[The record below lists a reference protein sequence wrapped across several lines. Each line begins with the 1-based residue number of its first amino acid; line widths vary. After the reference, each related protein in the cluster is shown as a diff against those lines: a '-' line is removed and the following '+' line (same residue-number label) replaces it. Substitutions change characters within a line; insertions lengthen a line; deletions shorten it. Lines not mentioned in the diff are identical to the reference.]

1 MLSAVSVDQLTEHV
15 SYQLDGGVA
24 TVTLTRPEARNA
36 LSPEMGKGLAA
47 AVARI
52 EEDRRVRAVVL
63 TGEGSWFCAGG
74 DLKGFAEHGLGVVDG
89 GLVHR
94 ALIGLHRLPA
104 PVIAGIAG
112 GAFGFGLGL
121 ACACD
126 IRIAEAEARFAA
138 GFTGIGLSPDS
149 TTSYFLPRL
158 VGPSRARA
166 MMLTNIPIMGRE
178 AKEFGLVWSLA
189 EPGKVLEEATLLA
202 QRVAALPSAA
212 LARAKVLLEASW
224 LNSIEQQVDVEVAN
238 IVQTSE
244 TADFREGV
252 TAFVERR
259 TPRFDATR
267 GA

>member
-1 MLSAVSVDQLTEHV
+1 M
-15 SYQLDGGVA
+15 
-24 TVTLTRPEARNA
+24 
-36 LSPEMGKGLAA
+36 
-47 AVARI
+47 
-52 EEDRRVRAVVL
+52 
-63 TGEGSWFCAGG
+63 
-74 DLKGFAEHGLGVVDG
+74 
-89 GLVHR
+89 
-94 ALIGLHRLPA
+94 
-104 PVIAGIAG
+104 
-112 GAFGFGLGL
+112 
-121 ACACD
+121 
-126 IRIAEAEARFAA
+126 
-138 GFTGIGLSPDS
+138 
-149 TTSYFLPRL
+149 
-158 VGPSRARA
+158 
-166 MMLTNIPIMGRE
+166 
-178 AKEFGLVWSLA
+178 WSLA